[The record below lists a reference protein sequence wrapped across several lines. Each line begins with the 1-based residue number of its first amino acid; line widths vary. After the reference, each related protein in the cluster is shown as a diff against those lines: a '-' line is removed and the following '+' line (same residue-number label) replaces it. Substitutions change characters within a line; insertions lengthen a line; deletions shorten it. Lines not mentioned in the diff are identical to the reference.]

1 MSYFC
6 VLLNKV
12 LKKKMKQ
19 KKQNKKITN
28 EQTKLQY
35 THILKNTSLLIDF
48 TELFYTSIHSL
59 AA

>member
-1 MSYFC
+1 M
-6 VLLNKV
+6 LLNKV
-12 LKKKMKQ
+12 LKKKNETKKQ
-19 KKQNKKITN
+19 EQEQNKKITN

>member
-1 MSYFC
+1 
-6 VLLNKV
+6 
-12 LKKKMKQ
+12 MKQ

-35 THILKNTSLLIDF
+35 THILKNTSLLIDL